1 MAHFLVGQ
9 RCEFSPEDKKTIITL
24 LLQEGISIIDVAHRF
39 DASRTTIV
47 RLRKEYLDS
56 LDRRKH
62 EDTRE
67 KFNSPRRNGKSP
79 AGRNCLA

>member
-9 RCEFSPEDKKTIITL
+9 RCEFSAEDKKTIIAL
-24 LLQEGISIIDVAHRF
+24 LLEKGISVIDVAHRF

-67 KFNSPRRNGKSP
+67 KFNVPKRNGKAASRGCP
-79 AGRNCLA
+79 A